1 MNYDISIN
9 FESYCLSLKLDID
22 YELENEYSY
31 SDLLDIY
38 NKVDDLNFKKIYYI
52 IVGSL
57 DKFMFVEFYK
67 TREEKN
73 VN

>member
-9 FESYCLSLKLDID
+9 FESYCVSLNLDID

-38 NKVDDLNFKKIYYI
+38 NKADDLNFKKIYYI

-57 DKFMFVEFYK
+57 DKFVFVEFYK

>member
-1 MNYDISIN
+1 MNYNISIN
-9 FESYCLSLKLDID
+9 FESYCVSLNLDID

-57 DKFMFVEFYK
+57 DKFVFVEFYK

>member
-9 FESYCLSLKLDID
+9 FESYCVSLNLDID
-22 YELENEYSY
+22 YELKNEYSY

-57 DKFMFVEFYK
+57 DKFVFVEFYK

>member
-9 FESYCLSLKLDID
+9 FESYCVSLNLDID

-57 DKFMFVEFYK
+57 DKFVFVEFYK

>member
-9 FESYCLSLKLDID
+9 FESYCVSLNLDID

-38 NKVDDLNFKKIYYI
+38 SKVDDLNFKKIYYI

-57 DKFMFVEFYK
+57 DKFVFVEFYK

>member
-9 FESYCLSLKLDID
+9 FESYCVSLNLDID

-57 DKFMFVEFYK
+57 DKFMFIEFYK

>member
-9 FESYCLSLKLDID
+9 FENYCVSLNLDID

-57 DKFMFVEFYK
+57 DKFVFVEFYK

>member
-9 FESYCLSLKLDID
+9 FESYCVSLNLDID

-67 TREEKN
+67 AREEKN

>member
-9 FESYCLSLKLDID
+9 FESYCVSLNLDID

>member
-9 FESYCLSLKLDID
+9 FESCCVNLNLDIN
-22 YELENEYSY
+22 YNLEKEYSY
-31 SDLLDIY
+31 LDLLDIY
-38 NKVDDLNFKKIYYI
+38 NQVNDLNFKKIYYI

-57 DKFMFVEFYK
+57 DKFVFVEFYK

>member
-9 FESYCLSLKLDID
+9 FESCCVSLNLDID

-67 TREEKN
+67 VREEKN